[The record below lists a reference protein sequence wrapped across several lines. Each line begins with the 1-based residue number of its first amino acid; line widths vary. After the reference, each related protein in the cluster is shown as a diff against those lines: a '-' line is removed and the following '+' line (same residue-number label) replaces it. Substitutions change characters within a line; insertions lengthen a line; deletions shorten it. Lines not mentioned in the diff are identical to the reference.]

1 MSGFPGGVLGRL
13 RRAHLVPYALA
24 AALALVV
31 AVVTNYTALKP
42 SSARQ
47 MQDARTGELAI
58 GAKGAALGS
67 SQTGGAGRSR
77 RAAGRQTR
85 STISQSGS
93 RIPGAIYDPGVTDD
107 EILVGGST
115 FTSGPA
121 AVYGEQIA
129 VGFQAGVN
137 YINDHGGINGRRV
150 VAKIYDDAGDPLRQL
165 SNTKRLVQVD
175 KVFSLSMVYAPIA
188 GSFVSQAKV
197 PVFHEGQFNEEFTNP
212 WWFATGGAQ
221 RGASYAIADFGANYL
236 KAKSAAIFYLDVGAA
251 NYSRAYAL
259 AVKKD
264 WEAWGVKVPVLVGFA
279 ADQASCSDAISQ
291 AKAAGVD
298 FIDFEI
304 DASKVI
310 NCGVNAQLNGY
321 KPPKGWGGYLIG
333 VPVIHEA
340 LGDFSIGMYAF
351 DAFGALYDVPEYARE
366 VKGVSSKTEWYS
378 SVTAGYFV
386 AALMM
391 RDAIAKLGNNIT
403 RERLRQEMNTF
414 TRWRPAIVN
423 NNDNFPWYTFRSSC
437 HLGLHGGYAIQIQKT
452 PSGDLKWKQV
462 TPQIRKVALPPNTP
476 IPADFRSCPDNF
488 TTGSVFGKYAPK

>member
-1 MSGFPGGVLGRL
+1 MSGFWAGTVSKI
-13 RRAHLVPYALA
+13 RRGHFVPYAIV
-24 AALALVV
+24 AALALIV
-31 AVVTNYTALKP
+31 AVVTNYTALRP
-42 SSARQ
+42 NAAS
-47 MQDARTGELAI
+47 RTTGTSNDLAL
-58 GAKGAALGS
+58 GSKSAALGS
-67 SQTGGAGRSR
+67 SSTQGFAGSAGTAGRS
-77 RAAGRQTR
+77 TT
-85 STISQSGS
+85 STITTSGS

-165 SNTKRLVQVD
+165 ANTKRLVQVD

-188 GSFVSQAKV
+188 GQFVSQAKV

-221 RGASYAIADFGANYL
+221 RTSSYAIADFGANYL
-236 KAKSAAIFYLDVGAA
+236 HAKSAAIFYLDVGAA

-291 AKAAGVD
+291 AKSAGVD

-351 DAFGALYDVPEYARE
+351 DAFGALYDQPDYAKE
-366 VKGVSSKTEWYS
+366 VKAVSSKTEWYS
-378 SVTAGYFV
+378 SVTAGYFT

-403 RERLRQEMNTF
+403 RERLRETMNTF
-414 TRWRPAIVN
+414 NHWRPDIVHN
-423 NNDNFPWYTFRSSC
+423 ADNFPWYTFTPQC

-452 PSGDLKWKQV
+452 ASGDLKWVQV
-462 TPQIRKVALPPNTP
+462 TPQIRKVALPPHTP
-476 IPADFRSCPDNF
+476 IPSDFRGCPGNF
-488 TTGSVFGKYAPK
+488 TTGSVFGQYAPK